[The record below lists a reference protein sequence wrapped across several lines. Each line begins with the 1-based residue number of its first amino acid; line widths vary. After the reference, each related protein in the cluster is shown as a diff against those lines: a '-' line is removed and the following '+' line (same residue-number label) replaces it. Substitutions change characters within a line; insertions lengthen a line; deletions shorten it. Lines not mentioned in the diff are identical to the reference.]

1 MTTEYIQW
9 QNHIKQPLTQE
20 SLIALASHNPAEKNL
35 DLKDK
40 RLLSV
45 AEFARYI
52 GVGQTTARS
61 ILKNTRLGYRVKIK
75 DKIMINRK
83 LLDKFLDEKS
93 F

>member
-1 MTTEYIQW
+1 MSAEFVQW
-9 QNHIKQPLTQE
+9 ENKIKQPLTQE
-20 SLIALASHNPAEKNL
+20 SMLALASHDLSEKKP

-75 DKIMINRK
+75 DTIMINKK